1 MFNRLEQLQ
10 KLKEEEFREKVEKET
25 TKRAVKNLEVEKIKI
40 IQEEK
45 QMERERL
52 AQEKNLLERREREV
66 HQELERIQANIKETA
81 KIYDEAEKRPVDL
94 PQMAQKISDQENMR
108 RRMFEEKTE
117 RIADL
122 NARKNNLMAEKL
134 NLDRIIEETRTGKL
148 PDRDNV
154 AKANDRIAVGAQKHL
169 EDIRGVQNFNPDRFK
184 EKIREDERRLENIKN
199 GNYEPE
205 MPRGMT
211 RPMSKQMFAGAAAL
225 QSPNMYND
233 GKGWL
238 TLDEQEETYD
248 PMKEQMYAPAMRVL
262 NERAQTNQN
271 FRRQMEEMPPPN
283 PMTFGKNVNTGQF
296 GNQNPAQMQME
307 GMRQMNGAGMGPAS
321 PPSMMNAAPNMDA
334 NMYSRNRPV
343 AQSGQNY
350 MQPMEQTMPQ
360 QVQNSGQT
368 ATFGNPMMYNQPAL
382 RGDFDD
388 FLTSNFVQN
397 QMRNVDLNE
406 DERMLVHLTMM
417 EADSLRML
425 SRIPR
430 DSELY
435 RFKLEQYK
443 ELSTQRAEAEKLIQ
457 ETKLRK
463 MKRALDMRIK
473 EEDRRFD
480 NQRFVDDIRKQ
491 TTSNQLQK
499 EGKIPQVQLV
509 SPEEGLKDLN
519 RKPQVDRGTTRKQ
532 IGADSGGYDPD
543 HGFIIHWDYVFGIP
557 KNQKF
562 CQLVYAIRNG
572 DEDVLSPEVVEPRA
586 VRDQNVEKNQCIFYE
601 NNHIRE
607 IEPAKL
613 TNLIVEVQML
623 KSLNNTDEY
632 ESLGWTF
639 INLFDVNL
647 ELNRGKF
654 KVPLYKPP
662 IYQNIT
668 KEGVGLLKPVSDCSL
683 LFRISYP
690 WKDEYSNLKSN
701 EPHINQRD
709 YAIPGLHLKQ
719 ASLPG
724 VMSSNLFGEKMR
736 PNNPVYQNDRTFDDD
751 TVNDL
756 PPKALP
762 MSRRGAPANDAAPS
776 TTTKPET
783 PNDLVSK
790 TKGFKVIIHKVA
802 DFKPSEKAKISIMVM
817 SNQFVQRDDLDNDTR
832 RSTTVH
838 TSKGKDSNDGQGA
851 GDKRIPGNAVSW
863 EETFAYFLNVPKR
876 VREDRK
882 DIYLVMRVYETGEE
896 LTGRNPNTSATMQ
909 GYQLK
914 GWYTMKLNEANG
926 RLIVGSFQE
935 NLYSAPEK
943 SPPFDPS
950 MMTQISPSIEFTIEE
965 ITSAASRRKLD

>member
-1 MFNRLEQLQ
+1 
-10 KLKEEEFREKVEKET
+10 
-25 TKRAVKNLEVEKIKI
+25 
-40 IQEEK
+40 
-45 QMERERL
+45 
-52 AQEKNLLERREREV
+52 
-66 HQELERIQANIKETA
+66 
-81 KIYDEAEKRPVDL
+81 
-94 PQMAQKISDQENMR
+94 
-108 RRMFEEKTE
+108 
-117 RIADL
+117 
-122 NARKNNLMAEKL
+122 
-134 NLDRIIEETRTGKL
+134 
-148 PDRDNV
+148 
-154 AKANDRIAVGAQKHL
+154 
-169 EDIRGVQNFNPDRFK
+169 
-184 EKIREDERRLENIKN
+184 
-199 GNYEPE
+199 
-205 MPRGMT
+205 
-211 RPMSKQMFAGAAAL
+211 
-225 QSPNMYND
+225 
-233 GKGWL
+233 
-238 TLDEQEETYD
+238 
-248 PMKEQMYAPAMRVL
+248 MYAPAMRVL

-271 FRRQMEEMPPPN
+271 FRRQMEDMGPTN
-283 PMTFGKNVNTGQF
+283 PMTFGNSVQTAQF
-296 GNQNPAQMQME
+296 GTPNGPNMQMDA
-307 GMRQMNGAGMGPAS
+307 MRPQPGGGMGPAS
-321 PPSMMNAAPNMDA
+321 PATMMNPPAGFDG
-334 NMYSRNRPV
+334 NMYGKARPV
-343 AQSGQNY
+343 VQTAQNY
-350 MQPMEQTMPQ
+350 MQPVDQMGSQSIQSNP
-360 QVQNSGQT
+360 QT

-509 SPEEGLKDLN
+509 SPEEGLRDLN
-519 RKPQVDRGTTRKQ
+519 RKPQVDRNPGRKVN
-532 IGADSGGYDPD
+532 AAEAGGYDPD

-623 KSLNNTDEY
+623 KSLNNPDEY

-647 ELNRGKF
+647 DLNRGKF

-701 EPHINQRD
+701 EPHINHRD

-736 PNNPVYQNDRTFDDD
+736 PTNPVYQKERSFEDD

-756 PPKALP
+756 PPRALP
-762 MSRRGAPANDAAPS
+762 MSRRGQANEAAPS

-802 DFKPSEKAKISIMVM
+802 DFKPSEKAKINIMVM

-909 GYQLK
+909 GYLLK
-914 GWYTMKLNEANG
+914 GWYTMKLNEPNG
-926 RLIVGSFQE
+926 KLIVGSFQE

-950 MMTQISPSIEFTIEE
+950 LMTQISPSIEFTIEE